1 MDEAIRMNAAMEIVG
16 KSTLENL
23 LDLKLAILALEKR
36 INSPF
41 YGPMLQDDPDDLCS

>member
-1 MDEAIRMNAAMEIVG
+1 MDEAIRMNAAMEIAG
-16 KSTLENL
+16 KSTMENL

-41 YGPMLQDDPDDLCS
+41 YGPMLQDDPDEVRS